1 MRKRPPTRRVR
12 TPPSRKVHTTVKRH
26 SSNTVFAS
34 GRQSHPS
41 PKKKASPKKRHV
53 VHKAKPS
60 SNKSWSF
67 LPQAHASSTQTSST
81 AGKFNPPGW
90 SGTQDYGMQGVP
102 STKVTTG
109 FGGTPKQKW
118 HKTQKGKLGQLIA
131 ESKAANPQAWMTATG
146 PKGLQQP
153 QKQSPGNFD
162 SRTEAYLA
170 SRGIT
175 RDDPMY
181 SYWSIHTDIPGTT
194 YAQRVANMKSGGL
207 GNIVNVAQQTPKVKA
222 TKQVK
227 TGATTWYATN
237 AQGQTIKGEGRLSM
251 QARQFYGDKGYN
263 LITSKPP
270 GQDAQQ
276 RLSDTTG
283 VTTYTKWGDVSTTP
297 RDLAGQKPN
306 KIRAEQQ
313 KLSDK
318 YNITTYNKDGTVST
332 TPRQQNQLAQDQP
345 QQAAGV
351 IDGKWWWDSPFTA
364 SAEKDKKEKPWGWW

>member
-1 MRKRPPTRRVR
+1 MVRRAPIR
-12 TPPSRKVHTTVKRH
+12 RAKPSGKVHTTVKRH

-41 PKKKASPKKRHV
+41 PKKKASPKKKHV

-90 SGTQDYGMQGVP
+90 SGPQDYGMQGVP
-102 STKVTTG
+102 STQVKTG
-109 FGGTPKQKW
+109 FGGTKKVW
-118 HKTQKGKLGQLIA
+118 HQTQKGKLGKAIA
-131 ESKAANPQAWMTATG
+131 ASKAANPQAWQKATG
-146 PKGLQQP
+146 PK
-153 QKQSPGNFD
+153 PG
-162 SRTEAYLA
+162 STSAYWDL
-170 SRGIT
+170 
-175 RDDPMY
+175 
-181 SYWSIHTDIPGTT
+181 HTDRPGTT
-194 YAQRVANMKSGGL
+194 YESRVGEMLDKNPQAKSWLQSFGQESK
-207 GNIVNVAQQTPKVKA
+207 VTQVAQTGTAVKKVRA
-222 TKQVK
+222 
-227 TGATTWYATN
+227 GATTWYATN

>member
-1 MRKRPPTRRVR
+1 MVRRAPIR
-12 TPPSRKVHTTVKRH
+12 RAKPSGKVHGPKHRPMRYLRDKY
-26 SSNTVFAS
+26 
-34 GRQSHPS
+34 GRPT
-41 PKKKASPKKRHV
+41 KKASPKKKHV
-53 VHKAKPS
+53 VHKTKPS

-90 SGTQDYGMQGVP
+90 TGQQDYGMQGVP

-109 FGGTPKQKW
+109 FGGKPKQKW
-118 HKTQKGKLGQLIA
+118 HQTQKGKLGKAIA
-131 ESKAANPQAWMTATG
+131 ASKKQHPQAWQKATG
-146 PKGLQQP
+146 PK
-153 QKQSPGNFD
+153 PGSMD
-162 SRTEAYLA
+162 AYWNL
-170 SRGIT
+170 
-175 RDDPMY
+175 
-181 SYWSIHTDIPGTT
+181 HTDRPGTT
-194 YAQRVANMKSGGL
+194 YASRVAEMLDNNPQLANLARQESK
-207 GNIVNVAQQTPKVKA
+207 VTQVAQTGTAVK
-222 TKQVK
+222 KVK

-251 QARQFYGDKGYN
+251 QARQYYGDRGYN

-283 VTTYTKWGDVSTTP
+283 VTTFTQWGDVSTVP

-318 YNITTYNKDGTVST
+318 YNITTYNKDGSVST
-332 TPRQQNQLAQDQP
+332 IPRQQNQLAQDGI
-345 QQAAGV
+345 QQVGGSKDNA
-351 IDGKWWWDSPFTA
+351 WWWQSPFSA
-364 SAEKDKKEKPWGWW
+364 SAETDKKEKPWGWW

>member
-1 MRKRPPTRRVR
+1 MVRRAPIR
-12 TPPSRKVHTTVKRH
+12 RAKPSGKVHGPKHRP
-26 SSNTVFAS
+26 SSNTVFAG
-34 GRQSHPS
+34 GRQSHPR
-41 PKKKASPKKRHV
+41 PTKKASPKKKHV
-53 VHKAKPS
+53 VHKTKPS

-81 AGKFNPPGW
+81 TGKFNPPGW
-90 SGTQDYGMQGVP
+90 TGQQDYGMQGVP

-109 FGGTPKQKW
+109 FGGKPKQKW
-118 HKTQKGKLGQLIA
+118 HPTQKGKLGQLIA
-131 ESKAANPQAWMTATG
+131 DSKAANPQAWMTATG

-162 SRTEAYLA
+162 SRIEAYLA
-170 SRGIT
+170 SRGVT

-207 GNIVNVAQQTPKVKA
+207 GNIVNVAQQTPKVQQ
-222 TKQVK
+222 TKKVK

-237 AQGQTIKGEGRLSM
+237 AQGNTIKGEGKLSM
-251 QARQFYGDKGYN
+251 QARQYYGDKGYN

-283 VTTYTKWGDVSTTP
+283 VTTYTQWGDVSTVP

-306 KIRAEQQ
+306 KIRVEQQ

-318 YNITTYNKDGTVST
+318 YNITTYNKDGSVST
-332 TPRQQNQLAQDQP
+332 VPRQQNQLAQDGI
-345 QQAAGV
+345 QQVGGSKDNA
-351 IDGKWWWDSPFTA
+351 WWWQSPFSA
-364 SAEKDKKEKPWGWW
+364 SAETDKKEKPWGWW

>member
-90 SGTQDYGMQGVP
+90 SGTQDYGFSTQGVP

-153 QKQSPGNFD
+153 PRADTG
-162 SRTEAYLA
+162 LG
-170 SRGIT
+170 GIT
-175 RDDPMY
+175 
-181 SYWSIHTDIPGTT
+181 
-194 YAQRVANMKSGGL
+194 Q
-207 GNIVNVAQQTPKVKA
+207 VAQQTGMTAVKKVRA
-222 TKQVK
+222 
-227 TGATTWYATN
+227 GATTWYATN

-251 QARQFYGDKGYN
+251 QARQFYGDKGYT

-270 GQDAQQ
+270 GQFDQQ